1 MDERKHPIANNE
13 LMQEFAQTIEIFA
26 NLALRQYEC
35 AELDDLLQA
44 GHEGLL
50 QACQGYDPQRG
61 VEFRTF
67 AELRIRGAILDE
79 ARRENRARRVRSA
92 LEDAVREAIE
102 GEIAELTFRGRG
114 TLPFMRRMHG
124 IVDAALA
131 KFVRSAPEIYDPD
144 RAYEDREAALRLEE
158 GLATLR
164 PRVREY
170 LHLHL
175 RAGLSNNEI
184 AERWGVGK
192 PAVSAAR
199 HEAERSLRL
208 ILSDDS
214 HDDEGE

>member
-1 MDERKHPIANNE
+1 MDERKHPVANNQ

-26 NLALRQYEC
+26 SLAQRQYEYP
-35 AELDDLLQA
+35 ELDDLMQA

-50 QACQGYDPQRG
+50 QACQAYDPHRG

-79 ARRENRARRVRSA
+79 ARREHRARRVRCA

-102 GEIAELTFRGRG
+102 GEIAELTFRG

-124 IVDAALA
+124 IIDAALA
-131 KFVRSAPEIYDPD
+131 KFVRSAPEIHDPD

-184 AERWGVGK
+184 AERWGVTK
-192 PAVSAAR
+192 PAVSATR
-199 HEAERSLRL
+199 REAERSLRL

-214 HDDEGE
+214 DTDDSE